1 MNKNRQVKKQL
12 RSLCFRNRDNISQYS
27 LLKCCPKKFEPKPLH
42 WMIRIIKIGTEINL
56 RSFVQF

>member
-12 RSLCFRNRDNISQYS
+12 RSLCFRNKDNISQYP
-27 LLKCCPKKFEPKPLH
+27 LLKCCPIKFEPKPLH